1 MPALGLIGR
10 CQRVNAREFRPRDR
24 FHLGRSVQF
33 HGARTQRN
41 HRPIQCQVLIREAAQ
56 VAHHLSFGAVLV
68 EDGVLHVVVGA
79 QQCIRDTK
87 RRVSF
92 GGQLPT
98 EGLHKAPQHGIIMR
112 LTH

>member
-10 CQRVNAREFRPRDR
+10 CQRVNARKFRPRDGL
-24 FHLGRSVQF
+24 HLGRRVQL

-41 HRPIQCQVLIREAAQ
+41 HRPIQRQVLIREAAQ

-87 RRVSF
+87 RRVSLS
-92 GGQLPT
+92 GQLPT
-98 EGLHKAPQHGIIMR
+98 EDLHKAPQHGIIMR